1 MSQGLRHEEMQELLP
16 AAGLDML
23 EGAELERLR
32 AHLTACPGCVE
43 QLHQYR
49 DAAAGLA
56 LLVPAV
62 RMDPARLTAI
72 RTRLMSRVWAGRE
85 MKRAGA
91 PGLDRW
97 LGWMVAA
104 SLAGVLLVHH
114 SVHRTLDY
122 GWFLAGVL
130 TFVLVGLAVYA
141 RKQQRRAS
149 ELQQRLD
156 GSQATFPRD
165 PTS

>member
-1 MSQGLRHEEMQELLP
+1 MSQGMRHEEMQELLP
-16 AAGLDML
+16 AAALDML
-23 EGAELERLR
+23 EGAELGQLQ
-32 AHLTACPGCVE
+32 AHLTTCPGCVE
-43 QLHQYR
+43 QLRQYR

-62 RMDPARLTAI
+62 TMDPARLAAI
-72 RTRLMSRVWAGRE
+72 RTRLTSRVWAGRE

-91 PGLDRW
+91 LGLDRW

-114 SVHRTLDY
+114 SVHRTVDY

-156 GSQATFPRD
+156 GSQATFRRD
-165 PTS
+165 PAS

>member
-16 AAGLDML
+16 AAALDIL

-32 AHLTACPGCVE
+32 VHLAGCPSCMELLG
-43 QLHQYR
+43 QYR
-49 DAAAGLA
+49 DAAASLA
-56 LLVPAV
+56 LGLPAGV
-62 RMDPARLTAI
+62 MDPARPAAL
-72 RTRLMSRVWAGRE
+72 RHRLMARARAGRGSNTS
-85 MKRAGA
+85 RG
-91 PGLDRW
+91 PGVDRW

-130 TFVLVGLAVYA
+130 TFILVGLAVYA
-141 RKQQRRAS
+141 RKQQRRAA

-156 GSQATFPRD
+156 GSQATFRRD

>member
-49 DAAAGLA
+49 AAAAGLA

-62 RMDPARLTAI
+62 RMDPARLAAI
-72 RTRLMSRVWAGRE
+72 RTRLMSRVGAGRE
-85 MKRAGA
+85 MKRAA
-91 PGLDRW
+91 ALGLDRW

-130 TFVLVGLAVYA
+130 TFVLVGLAGYA

-156 GSQATFPRD
+156 GSQAPFRRD